1 MSRLNRELGY
11 CTRSES
17 EHDKPLSEELE
28 GLIQDLSLKER
39 AFELIHPK
47 KSKAIEKLMRL
58 GAAAVAPLIEAFDH
72 ADAEARGWIIYLLG
86 ELMESGALLPI
97 SRYLN
102 IDEEEMRNREVDT
115 LKNFDSRE
123 LKRLIKKAKQ
133 LEASHDSEHGE
144 TNGANIREVI
154 EEAFLFRN

>member
-1 MSRLNRELGY
+1 MNRLNREFGY
-11 CTRSES
+11 CTRPEP
-17 EHDKPLSEELE
+17 EQEKPLSEELQ

-39 AFELIHPK
+39 TFELIHPK
-47 KSKAIEKLMRL
+47 KSKAIEKLMKL

-86 ELMESGALLPI
+86 ELMDGGALLPI

-102 IDEEEMRNREVDT
+102 TDEEKIRDREADA

-123 LKRLIKKAKQ
+123 LKRLIKGAKQ
-133 LEASHDSEHGE
+133 LEARTDSEHSE
-144 TNGANIREVI
+144 ADGAHIREGI
-154 EEAFLFRN
+154 EEPFIF